1 MKTIL
6 IISAL
11 LLLGTSCE
19 AQKTSLGMN
28 YSIDE
33 ILERAVDPEDAIMEL
48 DSILNEKSNYGED
61 ISVLTEGEKVVLFI
75 ENLEQEVNNG
85 GFDQFFFNSSGN
97 YTHET
102 LKALEQIGSIEIKTL
117 LSKAIAVWPN
127 KNVPKIQMTRR
138 ERQLQLSESAQEKWN
153 TLDEEFFHS
162 QEYIPQLLVNYIE
175 THKKQFSK

>member
-1 MKTIL
+1 
-6 IISAL
+6 
-11 LLLGTSCE
+11 
-19 AQKTSLGMN
+19 MN

-33 ILERAVDPEDAIMEL
+33 ILERATYPEDVIMEL

-75 ENLEQEVNNG
+75 ENLEREVNNG

-97 YTHET
+97 YAHET

-117 LSKAIAVWPN
+117 LSKAMAVWPN
-127 KNVPKIQMTRR
+127 NNVPKEQITRR
-138 ERQLQLSESAQEKWN
+138 EQQLQLSESAQEKWN
-153 TLDEEFFHS
+153 TLDEEFYHS
-162 QEYIPQLLVNYIE
+162 QEYIAQLLINYIE